1 MKRIRYSLFEE
12 TEIRMVMRI
21 YKISRKRAM
30 AYIAGDTTAIEQ
42 GAANRSNKKQVI
54 RTALDSEIKSI
65 KGLVNL

>member
-1 MKRIRYSLFEE
+1 MKRIRYPLFEE

-42 GAANRSNKKQVI
+42 GAANRSKKKQEI
-54 RTALDSEIKSI
+54 QTALDSEIKSI

>member
-1 MKRIRYSLFEE
+1 
-12 TEIRMVMRI
+12 MRI

-42 GAANRSNKKQVI
+42 GAANRSKKKQEI
-54 RTALDSEIKSI
+54 QTALDSEIKSI